1 MSIEAKNIS
10 LIYQRSSPVLE
21 NISFKINKGEYVG
34 IIGHTGS
41 GKTSL
46 IQLISG
52 LIEPDGGQMLIDG
65 DDINKKGYDRT
76 LLRQKIGIVFQY
88 PEYQLFETTVERDVA
103 FSLKYSALSKE
114 EKAKK
119 VKSAL
124 TLMNFEYESV
134 RKKSPL
140 SLSGGE
146 RRRAAI
152 AGVLVYEPEILIFD
166 ESLAGLDPISRLQ
179 FMELT
184 KSLNEKGTTI
194 IVVSHNID
202 MLCEYAKRILV
213 LNDSRLVSDASSSD
227 TFSDIK
233 KLSKFGIRA
242 GQIRNT
248 AQYLYD
254 NNIITY
260 PNIIHYDELLNT
272 VTKVLTKGSRP

>member
-1 MSIEAKNIS
+1 MSIESKNIS
-10 LIYQRSSPVLE
+10 LIYQGSSPVLD
-21 NISFKINKGEYVG
+21 NISFEINNGEYVG

-46 IQLISG
+46 IQLIAG
-52 LIEPDGGQMLIDG
+52 LIAPTAGQILIDG
-65 DDINKKGYDRT
+65 NDINQKAYDRT
-76 LLRQKIGIVFQY
+76 LLRKKIGIVFQY

-103 FSLKYSALSKE
+103 FSLKHSAFSKKE
-114 EKAKK
+114 INKK
-119 VKSAL
+119 VESAL
-124 TLMNFEYESV
+124 TLMNFNYEAV

-166 ESLAGLDPISRLQ
+166 EPLAGLDPSSRLQ

-184 KSLNEKGTTI
+184 KKLNEKGTTI
-194 IVVSHNID
+194 IVISHNID

-213 LNDSRLVSDASSSD
+213 LNKGRLVSDLSSYD
-227 TFSDIK
+227 TFADMTRLN
-233 KLSKFGIRA
+233 KLGIRA

-254 NNIITY
+254 NKIIPD
-260 PNIIHYDELLNT
+260 PNVIHYDELLNA
-272 VTKVLTKGSRP
+272 VTEALTKGSQP

>member
-10 LIYQRSSPVLE
+10 LIYQGLTPVLN
-21 NISFKINKGEYVG
+21 NISFKIDKGEYVG

-46 IQLISG
+46 IQLIAG
-52 LIEPDGGQMLIDG
+52 LIAPDSGKILIDY
-65 DDINKKGYDRT
+65 DDINQKSYNRT
-76 LLRQKIGIVFQY
+76 SLRQKIGIVFQY

-103 FSLKYSALSKE
+103 FSLKHSAFSKKE
-114 EKAKK
+114 IAKK
-119 VKSAL
+119 VESAL
-124 TLMNFEYESV
+124 TLMNFNYDAI

-152 AGVLVYEPEILIFD
+152 AGVLVYEPQILIFD
-166 ESLAGLDPISRLQ
+166 EPLAGLDPSSRHQ

-184 KSLNEKGTTI
+184 KRLNENGTTI

-213 LNDSRLVSDASSSD
+213 LNSGRLVSDLSASD
-227 TFSDIK
+227 TFADIT
-233 KLSKFGIRA
+233 KLSKSGIKA
-242 GQIRNT
+242 GQVRTT

-254 NNIITY
+254 NKIITD
-260 PNIIHYDELLNT
+260 PNIIRYDELLNA
-272 VTKVLTKGSRP
+272 VTKALKKEGG

>member
-10 LIYQRSSPVLE
+10 LIYHSSSPVLD

-52 LIEPDGGQMLIDG
+52 LIEPIGGQMLIDG

-114 EKAKK
+114 EKSKK
-119 VKSAL
+119 VESAL
-124 TLMNFEYESV
+124 TLMNFDYEYI

-146 RRRAAI
+146 RRRVAI

-166 ESLAGLDPISRLQ
+166 EPLAGLDPISRLR

-184 KSLNEKGTTI
+184 KKLNEKGTTI

-213 LNDSRLVSDASSSD
+213 LNDGRLVSDASSSD

-242 GQIRNT
+242 GRIRNT
-248 AQYLYD
+248 AQHLYD
-254 NNIITY
+254 NDIITD
-260 PNIIHYDELLNT
+260 PNIIHYDELLNA
-272 VTKVLTKGSRP
+272 VTKVLTKG

>member
-10 LIYQRSSPVLE
+10 LIYHGSSPVLD
-21 NISFKINKGEYVG
+21 NISFKINNGEYVG

-52 LIEPDGGQMLIDG
+52 LIEPSSGQMLIDG
-65 DDINKKGYDRT
+65 NDINKKGYDRT

-103 FSLKYSALSKE
+103 FSLKYSDISKE
-114 EKAKK
+114 EKSKK
-119 VKSAL
+119 VESAL
-124 TLMNFEYESV
+124 TLMNFDYESI

-146 RRRAAI
+146 RRRVAI
-152 AGVLVYEPEILIFD
+152 AGVLIYEPGILIFD
-166 ESLAGLDPISRLQ
+166 EPLAGLDPISRLR

-184 KSLNEKGTTI
+184 KKLNEKGTTI

-213 LNDSRLVSDASSSD
+213 FNDGRLVSDASSSD

-248 AQYLYD
+248 AQHLYD
-254 NNIITY
+254 NDIITD
-260 PNIIHYDELLNT
+260 PNIIHYNELLNT
-272 VTKVLTKGSRP
+272 VTKVLTKGHRQ